1 MATIDRSLIVHLPP
15 FAGASPEELD
25 AILAEARSVYR
36 TKGSSLF
43 EQNKTADSF
52 FVLLHGRLR
61 VTRLTPDGQQVV
73 VRFASPGELVGV
85 AAALG
90 RDTYPATATAAVDS
104 IALAW
109 PSTRWLDMIALL
121 PRLAEAALQAAGTRL
136 QEAHSRIVE
145 LSTEQVE
152 RRIANTLVRLSK
164 TTGRPVEQGIQIDFP
179 ISRQDVAE
187 ATGTTLHNVS
197 RILSSW
203 EERGWVR
210 GGRQKIVICEPH
222 KLLTL
227 GQDLPESEG

>member
-1 MATIDRSLIVHLPP
+1 MTMAAIDRSLIANWPP
-15 FAGASPEELD
+15 FAGATACELD
-25 AILAEARSVYR
+25 AILEQARSAYR
-36 TKGSSLF
+36 PKGTSLF
-43 EQNKTADSF
+43 EQDKNADSF

-73 VRFASPGELVGV
+73 VRFAIPGELVGV

-109 PSTRWLDMIALL
+109 PSSIWPDLVATLPSLALAAIQTAGA
-121 PRLAEAALQAAGTRL
+121 RLHD
-136 QEAHSRIVE
+136 AHSRIIE

-152 RRIANTLVRLSK
+152 RRIANALLRLSQ
-164 TTGRPVEQGIQIDFP
+164 TTGRRTEQGVQIDFP

-197 RILSSW
+197 RILSAW
-203 EERGWVR
+203 EERGWVQ
-210 GGRQKIVICEPH
+210 GGRQRIIICEPH

-227 GQDLPESEG
+227 AAPTGA